1 MLCPL
6 LQSPAVKAIVNPND
20 HSASRT
26 GQRTHTHTRR
36 HTHSDTH
43 ADTLSPVFAPG
54 VLTKQETAGTRQ
66 KTAMPVRSTC
76 SLILTPG
83 GAWRHRHHTTSL
95 SMAHTHTHKSIDTH
109 THTDAHIH
117 TDTHRSALHI
127 YILLLLSPTYLPPT
141 SFSPSHPFPRAPSNS
156 TPSISCYLSSF
167 LTCSSPSST
176 PIHHPQL
183 QNAWTNIHTHT
194 YTHTHPHL
202 SGTIREGESWRDVT
216 ACWRNRVPRNRD
228 LAALTSA
235 VLEHSELQPLT
246 FVTDQACLESAG
258 EPPTGRAAETRWEEE
273 VM

>member
-1 MLCPL
+1 MITVHPE
-6 LQSPAVKAIVNPND
+6 
-20 HSASRT
+20 
-26 GQRTHTHTRR
+26 
-36 HTHSDTH
+36 
-43 ADTLSPVFAPG
+43 PV
-54 VLTKQETAGTRQ
+54 
-66 KTAMPVRSTC
+66 S
-76 SLILTPG
+76 
-83 GAWRHRHHTTSL
+83 
-95 SMAHTHTHKSIDTH
+95 AHTHTHADTHTLRHTCRHSLPGLRSRGPDKTGDGGDSSEDSDASALHLLTDSYAWRSLKAPPSHNLPVHGTHTHTQIDRHTH